1 MRCRDIKHNQLSL
14 LRPRRTFRIPT
25 GPENSP
31 IPPFRGRPPTVFTFF
46 QRFSGFVIAGALV
59 AAAPARAQTPGTAES
74 PTFQGHGAEMQMR
87 DEAVEQ
93 RRRALFFDAV
103 TLDIGPP
110 GLPCDHL
117 VRRRPEAVAGKG
129 FVVILNFTR
138 SERVHQA
145 RVWIPPGEVSSLDEA
160 RRHALHTV
168 ATKLPDQQPRIA
180 DAVEFV
186 WCR

>member
-1 MRCRDIKHNQLSL
+1 MRCMNVEYNPFSPS
-14 LRPRRTFRIPT
+14 RPRPTGRIPA
-25 GPENSP
+25 GSENSS
-31 IPPFRGRPPTVFTFF
+31 IPPLRGRSPIVCASF
-46 QRFSGFVIAGALV
+46 QRFSGFLIAGALV
-59 AAAPARAQTPGTAES
+59 VATPVRAQTPGMAES

-93 RRRALFFDAV
+93 RRRALFFDATAV
-103 TLDIGPP
+103 EIGPP